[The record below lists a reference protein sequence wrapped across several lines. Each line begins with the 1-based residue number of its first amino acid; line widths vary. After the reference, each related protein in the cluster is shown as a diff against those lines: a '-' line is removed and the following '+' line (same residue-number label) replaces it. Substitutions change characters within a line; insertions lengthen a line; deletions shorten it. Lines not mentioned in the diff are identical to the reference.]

1 MGERI
6 KELRKFLGLTQQ
18 EFATRLGSVQN
29 TITGYETGRRTPS
42 NQVIALICREFG
54 VSEEW
59 LRTGEGEMLV
69 AVTPDE
75 NFMGERI
82 KELRK
87 FLGLTQ
93 QEFAKRLG
101 IKRNTIAN
109 YEVGRND
116 PIDAIVTLICREFG
130 VSEEWLRTG
139 EGEMIVPDEDL
150 LTAFIEKVRAERKD
164 SFKKRFVL
172 NLAALDDFGWGML
185 ERVMENMTKG

>member
-87 FLGLTQ
+87 ILGLTQ

-130 VSEEWLRTG
+130 VSE
-139 EGEMIVPDEDL
+139 
-150 LTAFIEKVRAERKD
+150 
-164 SFKKRFVL
+164 
-172 NLAALDDFGWGML
+172 
-185 ERVMENMTKG
+185 